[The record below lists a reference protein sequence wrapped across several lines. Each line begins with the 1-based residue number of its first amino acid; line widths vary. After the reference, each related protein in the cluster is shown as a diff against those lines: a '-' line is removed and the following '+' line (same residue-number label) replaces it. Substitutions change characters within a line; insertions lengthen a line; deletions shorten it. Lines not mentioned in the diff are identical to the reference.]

1 MKKEHL
7 RIFMKSFDS
16 CDCQFF
22 ASELTLTWLLRD
34 KIVYIMFSFQ
44 ISGLKQDIEDLEE
57 EYFAEH
63 ANFFPLTG
71 TLCIPKQMRQLYCGG
86 GLGGGRW

>member
-1 MKKEHL
+1 
-7 RIFMKSFDS
+7 
-16 CDCQFF
+16 
-22 ASELTLTWLLRD
+22 
-34 KIVYIMFSFQ
+34 MFSFQ

-86 GLGGGRW
+86 RLGGGRAVEIGSRRGIGCGGGKGGRFPCSPTMLTINSCSV